1 MVKPIIN
8 HPEIEVYEIGF
19 TTWFPYHLQLPAF
32 ALVPPAALGSL
43 GPGTARSG
51 GSREPVRLP
60 AFLGATDRVPAL
72 IGNRGG
78 LSGGVFI
85 NQTMFEKKQIP
96 SYVYNC
102 IHTCAHVFVYI
113 YICVCVCVSTWTCDF
128 IFCRFFALADVGTKP
143 MVYGVYMEFIEVSLE
158 DKLPTIWADGKAGVG
173 RVREEKG
180 RRKKVREEK
189 ELEERRSRCAKR

>member
-1 MVKPIIN
+1 MVFLSIRQCLKKTNSILCI
-8 HPEIEVYEIGF
+8 
-19 TTWFPYHLQLPAF
+19 QLY
-32 ALVPPAALGSL
+32 
-43 GPGTARSG
+43 TY
-51 GSREPVRLP
+51 
-60 AFLGATDRVPAL
+60 
-72 IGNRGG
+72 
-78 LSGGVFI
+78 
-85 NQTMFEKKQIP
+85 M
-96 SYVYNC
+96 C
-102 IHTCAHVFVYI
+102 TCVCVYI
-113 YICVCVCVSTWTCDF
+113 CVCVSTWTCDF